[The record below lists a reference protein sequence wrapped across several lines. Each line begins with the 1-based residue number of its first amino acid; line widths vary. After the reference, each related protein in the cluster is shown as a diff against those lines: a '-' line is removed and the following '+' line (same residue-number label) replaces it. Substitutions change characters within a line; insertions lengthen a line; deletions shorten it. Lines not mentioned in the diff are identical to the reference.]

1 LLCLIE
7 QSHGLPLESP
17 HTGLIPMTSQ
27 HLVLAAGI
35 DVGQRFLDVGLAP
48 SGKTFRVPNAAD
60 GIAAILERLTHEG
73 VGRVVL
79 EAIGPYAQRLVSAL
93 AIAGF
98 EVGLINPRRIKAFRE
113 FEGRRAKTDRLDA
126 RLIARFALAMT
137 DAIRPLPSAEQ
148 LALKALSTRR
158 RQLTEMIAM
167 EKTRL
172 KQTAEPLL
180 LDSHRVAIAALT
192 AQCRSI
198 EAELARRIA
207 GDPQL
212 ASIFEILTSVPG
224 IGERVA
230 TALITELPEI
240 GRADRRAIA
249 SLAGLAPHISQ
260 SGNAPPRAAI
270 AGGRPCVRTAL
281 YMAAL
286 VASRHNPEMKRAYLN
301 LRSQGKPAKLAL
313 VAVARKLLVTA
324 NALVKNNV
332 RYTPQ
337 QLDS

>member
-1 LLCLIE
+1 
-7 QSHGLPLESP
+7 
-17 HTGLIPMTSQ
+17 MTSQ
-27 HLVLAAGI
+27 QVALAAGI

-48 SGKTFRVPNAAD
+48 SGKTFRVPNAAK
-60 GIAAILERLTHEG
+60 GIAVIIERLARQG
-73 VGRVVL
+73 VRRVVM
-79 EAIGPYAQRLVSAL
+79 EAIGPYAQCLVGAL
-93 AIAGF
+93 ASAGF

-113 FEGRRAKTDRLDA
+113 FEGRRAKTDGLDA

-137 DAIRPLPSAEQ
+137 DAIRPLPTAEQ
-148 LALKALSTRR
+148 LALRALSTRR

-172 KQTAEPLL
+172 KQAMEPVLL
-180 LDSHRVAIAALT
+180 ASHRSAIQSLSAECAA
-192 AQCRSI
+192 I

-207 GDPQL
+207 DDPQL
-212 ASIFEILTSVPG
+212 ASTLEILTSIPG

-240 GRADRRAIA
+240 GRTDRKAIA

-270 AGGRPCVRTAL
+270 SGGRPCVRTSL

-286 VASRHNPEMKRAYLN
+286 VASRAHPEMKASYKA
-301 LRSQGKPAKLAL
+301 LRDQGKPAKLAL
-313 VAVARKLLVTA
+313 IAIARKLLVTA
-324 NALVKNNV
+324 NALVKNKT
-332 RYTPQ
+332 RYLPKT
-337 QLDS
+337 LDS

>member
-1 LLCLIE
+1 MTAQLLA
-7 QSHGLPLESP
+7 
-17 HTGLIPMTSQ
+17 
-27 HLVLAAGI
+27 LAAGI
-35 DVGQRFLDVGLAP
+35 DVGQRYLDVGLAP
-48 SGKTFRVPNAAD
+48 SGKTFRLPNAAE
-60 GIAAILERLTHEG
+60 GIAAVVERLTQAG
-73 VGRVVL
+73 VCRVVL
-79 EAIGPYAQRLVSAL
+79 EAIGPYAQKLVSAL
-93 AIAGF
+93 GAAGF
-98 EVGLINPRRIKAFRE
+98 EVGLVNPRRIKAFRD

-148 LALKALSTRR
+148 LALKALATRR

-180 LDSHRVAIAALT
+180 LDNHRATIAALT
-192 AQCRSI
+192 AQCRQI
-198 EAELARRIA
+198 ETELARRISA
-207 GDPQL
+207 DPQL
-212 ASIFEILTSVPG
+212 ACGFEILTSIPG

-240 GRADRRAIA
+240 GRVDRKAIA

-270 AGGRPCVRTAL
+270 SGGRPCVRTAL

-286 VASRHNPEMKRAYLN
+286 VASRWNPVIAAFYRRLRAA
-301 LRSQGKPAKLAL
+301 GKPRQGGAHRLHAKAPRHPQRRAQGPSPVAKRLTNKTVAL
-313 VAVARKLLVTA
+313 PIGEREG
-324 NALVKNNV
+324 
-332 RYTPQ
+332 
-337 QLDS
+337 

>member
-1 LLCLIE
+1 MTP
-7 QSHGLPLESP
+7 HPLA
-17 HTGLIPMTSQ
+17 
-27 HLVLAAGI
+27 LAAGI
-35 DVGQRFLDVGLAP
+35 DVGQRFLDIGLAP
-48 SGKTFRVPNAAD
+48 SGKTFRVPNVAD
-60 GIAAILERLTHEG
+60 GIAIIIERLTQEG
-73 VGRVVL
+73 IGRVVL

-137 DAIRPLPSAEQ
+137 DAIRPLPTAEQ

-172 KQTAEPLL
+172 KQAAEPLIL
-180 LDSHRVAIAALT
+180 ASHRTAIANLKVE
-192 AQCRSI
+192 CRHI
-198 EAELARRIA
+198 ETELARRI
-207 GDPQL
+207 GDDPQL
-212 ASIFEILTSVPG
+212 ACSFEILTSIPG

-240 GRADRRAIA
+240 GRTDRKAIA
-249 SLAGLAPHISQ
+249 SLAGLAPHVSQ

-286 VASRHNPEMKRAYLN
+286 VASRHNPQMKLAYQS
-301 LRSQGKPAKLAL
+301 LRNQGKPAKLAL
-313 VAVARKLLVTA
+313 VAIARKLLVTA
-324 NALVKNNV
+324 NALVKNN
-332 RYTPQ
+332 TPYKPQ
-337 QLDS
+337 SLDS

>member
-1 LLCLIE
+1 MTT
-7 QSHGLPLESP
+7 Q
-17 HTGLIPMTSQ
+17 HTA
-27 HLVLAAGI
+27 LAAGI
-35 DVGQRFLDVGLAP
+35 DVGQRFLDIGLAP
-48 SGKTFRVPNAAD
+48 SGKTFRVPNAAE

-93 AIAGF
+93 AAAGF

-137 DAIRPLPSAEQ
+137 DAIRPLPTADQ
-148 LALKALSTRR
+148 LALRALSTRR

-172 KQTAEPLL
+172 KQAAEPLL
-180 LDSHRVAIAALT
+180 LDSHRAAIAALS
-192 AQCRSI
+192 AECRHI
-198 EAELARRIA
+198 ETELARRVA
-207 GDPQL
+207 EDPQL
-212 ASIFEILTSVPG
+212 ASTFEILMSVPG
-224 IGERVA
+224 IGQRVA
-230 TALITELPEI
+230 TVLVTDLPEI
-240 GRADRRAIA
+240 GRSDRRAIA

-270 AGGRPCVRTAL
+270 SGGRPCVRTAL

-286 VASRHNPEMKRAYLN
+286 VASRHNHQMKLAYLN

-324 NALVKNNV
+324 NALVKNNT
-332 RYTPQ
+332 RYRPDP
-337 QLDS
+337 LDS

>member
-1 LLCLIE
+1 MTAQLLA
-7 QSHGLPLESP
+7 
-17 HTGLIPMTSQ
+17 
-27 HLVLAAGI
+27 LAAGI
-35 DVGQRFLDVGLAP
+35 DVGQRYLDVGLAP
-48 SGKTFRVPNAAD
+48 SGKTFRVPNVAE
-60 GIAAILERLTHEG
+60 GIAAVVERLTQAG

-79 EAIGPYAQRLVSAL
+79 EAIGPYARQLVSAL
-93 AIAGF
+93 GAAGF
-98 EVGLINPRRIKAFRE
+98 EVGLVNPRRIKAFRE

-148 LALKALSTRR
+148 LALKALATRR

-180 LDSHRVAIAALT
+180 LDNHRATIAVLT
-192 AQCRSI
+192 AQCRQI
-198 EAELARRIA
+198 ETELARRISA
-207 GDPQL
+207 DPQL
-212 ASIFEILTSVPG
+212 ACSFEILTSIPG

-240 GRADRRAIA
+240 GRVDRKAIA

-270 AGGRPCVRTAL
+270 SGGRPCVRTAL

-286 VASRHNPEMKRAYLN
+286 VASRHNPQMKAAYQA
-301 LRSQGKPAKLAL
+301 LRDQGKPAKLAL
-313 VAVARKLLVTA
+313 IAIARKLLVTA
-324 NALVKNNV
+324 NAMVKNNTP
-332 RYTPQ
+332 YTPQ
-337 QLDS
+337 SLDS

>member
-1 LLCLIE
+1 MTAQLLA
-7 QSHGLPLESP
+7 
-17 HTGLIPMTSQ
+17 
-27 HLVLAAGI
+27 LAAGI
-35 DVGQRFLDVGLAP
+35 DVGQRFLDVGFAP
-48 SGKTFRVPNAAD
+48 SGKTFRVPNAAG
-60 GIAAILERLTHEG
+60 GIAALVERLTQAG

-79 EAIGPYAQRLVSAL
+79 EAIGPYARQLVSAL
-93 AIAGF
+93 AVAGF

-148 LALKALSTRR
+148 LALKALATRR

-172 KQTAEPLL
+172 KQAVEPLL
-180 LDSHRVAIAALT
+180 LESHRTAIAALT
-192 AQCRSI
+192 AESRQI
-198 EAELARRIA
+198 EAELGRRVA
-207 GDPQL
+207 ADPQI
-212 ASIFEILTSVPG
+212 AATFEILTSIPG

-230 TALITELPEI
+230 GVLITELPEI
-240 GRADRRAIA
+240 GRSDRRAIA

-270 AGGRPCVRTAL
+270 SGGRPCVRSAL

-286 VASRHNPEMKRAYLN
+286 VASRHNPEMKAAYLN

-313 VAVARKLLVTA
+313 VAIARKLLVTA
-324 NALVKNNV
+324 NALVKN
-332 RYTPQ
+332 RTHYTPQ
-337 QLDS
+337 SLDK